1 MDKRYQVFI
10 SSTYSDLIDERQ
22 QVIQTLLKMNCIPT
36 GMELFPAA
44 DEEQFTFIKKVID
57 DCDYYLLIIGGR
69 YGSMTADGISFTE
82 KEYDYAVERGIPI
95 IALIHG
101 NPEIIPAG
109 KTELNAEARQKL
121 DAFREKVSGVRLI
134 DRWARAEDL
143 PAKVALSLLSAFK
156 SHPAVGWVRAD
167 SVANIDLLQQ
177 VNQLQQENTKL
188 LGDLSAC
195 RGKNILDTACLAQGD
210 QTIKLSGKYKIKG
223 FRTEHTWEYE
233 LSWNFIISLIGPHLL
248 MWLNEAY
255 VNTLL
260 TKGILKL
267 NSIETENIDSCQT
280 TDELFQ
286 IVKIQFMALGWIE
299 IRQSTTYMNTQA
311 LFWILTEQGKA
322 ELLKTASLK
331 AISQQ

>member
-10 SSTYSDLIDERQ
+10 SSTYSDLIDECQ
-22 QVIQTLLKMNCIPT
+22 QVMETLLKMNCIPT

-121 DAFREKVSGVRLI
+121 DAFREKVSGGRLI
-134 DRWARAEDL
+134 DKWTRAEDL

-156 SHPAVGWVRAD
+156 SHPAIGWVRAD

-177 VNQLQQENTKL
+177 VNQLRQTNVL
-188 LGDLSAC
+188 LATQLDAYKK
-195 RGKNILDTACLAQGD
+195 KNVIDTSSLAQGD
-210 QTIKLSGKYKIKG
+210 QTIKLSGKYKSKTKAG
-223 FRTEHTWEYE
+223 TFNWVYE
-233 LSWNFIISLIGPHLL
+233 VSWNFIISLLGPHLF
-248 MWLNEAY
+248 MWLHDAA
-255 VNTLL
+255 VNSML
-260 TKGILKL
+260 TKIILKA
-267 NSIETENIDSCQT
+267 NGINAEDIESSEISDK
-280 TDELFQ
+280 LFQ
-286 IVKIQFMALGWIE
+286 TVKIQLMALGWIDV
-299 IRQSTTYMNTQA
+299 QQQTTMANTLA
-311 LFWILTEQGKA
+311 LYWILTDAGKTQ
-322 ELLKTASLK
+322 LLKTASVK
-331 AISQQ
+331 AISQR